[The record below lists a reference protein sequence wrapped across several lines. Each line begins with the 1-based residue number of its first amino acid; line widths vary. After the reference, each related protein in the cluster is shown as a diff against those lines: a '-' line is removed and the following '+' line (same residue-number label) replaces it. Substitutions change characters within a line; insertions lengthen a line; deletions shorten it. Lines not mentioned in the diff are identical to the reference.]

1 MAIITKSVLI
11 CNKCGKE
18 TEATGANMSILGEDF
33 FLCDEC
39 LERLINWVSRAPLS
53 DDEVIQLAKDMV
65 GEKKPEKEEKP
76 EKKSHAMKSKTK
88 FVWDDYKIDNLLSLR
103 EWGYSYAECAMALG
117 TTEAS
122 VMNVLTKIRTAEVG
136 YPKYPYKAR
145 LLAMGRVGG
154 KSGKKARWND
164 APNAEKGEF

>member
-18 TEATGANMSILGEDF
+18 TEATGANVNILGEDF

-65 GEKKPEKEEKP
+65 SEEKP

-88 FVWDDYKIDNLLSLR
+88 FVWDDYNIDRLLSLR
-103 EWGYSYAECAMALG
+103 EQSYSYAECGKSLG

-122 VMNVLTKIRTAEVG
+122 VMNVLGKIRTAEVG

-145 LLAMGRVGG
+145 LKAMGRVGG
-154 KSGKKARWND
+154 KNGKKAPLYY
-164 APNAEKGEF
+164 AK